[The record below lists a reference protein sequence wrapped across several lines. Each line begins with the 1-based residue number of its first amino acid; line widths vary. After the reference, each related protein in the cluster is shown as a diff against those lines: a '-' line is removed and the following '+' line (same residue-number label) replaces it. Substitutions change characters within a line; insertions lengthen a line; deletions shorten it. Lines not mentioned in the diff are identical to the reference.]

1 MRVKRSIPAERC
13 RFAAQ
18 LFNLASIIAVMIPFP
33 LLMIWVGASMFVY
46 AANAH
51 HPDERVA
58 RYTRRAGYR
67 FYGVAGAMVILG
79 QPLISWLGA
88 VKGVFAI
95 WVIIALGV
103 VPVAVWE
110 IVKARREVWRDLVIE
125 VAINE

>member
-1 MRVKRSIPAERC
+1 MKVKRSIPAERC

-18 LFNLASIIAVMIPFP
+18 VFNIASIVAVMIPLP

-58 RYTRRAGYR
+58 QYTRRAGYR
-67 FYGVAGAMVILG
+67 FYGVTGAMVILG

-88 VKGVFAI
+88 YKGVFTI
-95 WVIIALGV
+95 WAIIALGII
-103 VPVAVWE
+103 PAAIWE
-110 IVKARREVWRDLVIE
+110 ILKAHREVWRDLVIE

>member
-1 MRVKRSIPAERC
+1 
-13 RFAAQ
+13 
-18 LFNLASIIAVMIPFP
+18 MIPFP

-103 VPVAVWE
+103 VPAAVWE